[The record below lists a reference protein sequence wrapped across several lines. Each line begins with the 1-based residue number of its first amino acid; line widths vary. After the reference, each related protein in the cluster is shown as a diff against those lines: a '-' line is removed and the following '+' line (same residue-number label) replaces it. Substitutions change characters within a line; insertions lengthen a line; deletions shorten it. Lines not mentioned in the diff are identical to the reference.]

1 VQERRSKRYVFMIDA
16 VELIGGVEVKSG
28 RIINSREVRFAQERL
43 ICNAVYNEV
52 CNQSAD
58 C

>member
-1 VQERRSKRYVFMIDA
+1 MIDA

-28 RIINSREVRFAQERL
+28 RIINSRKVRFAQERL
-43 ICNAVYNEV
+43 ICNAVCNEV